1 MGLGNTSGSHSVCRK
16 ACSGVL
22 CFPEPLVNEGGQLGY
37 PGARPP
43 YEHEVD
49 ANKCD
54 IFLIFQVDG
63 SFTPQLVERDGGV
76 LQETELALLLAAVR

>member
-1 MGLGNTSGSHSVCRK
+1 M
-16 ACSGVL
+16 
-22 CFPEPLVNEGGQLGY
+22 GY

-76 LQETELALLLAAVR
+76 LQEMELALLLAAVR